1 MRKKTPEALL
11 TPALVLAA
19 VLLGAHGAPAEVLNR
34 IVLRVNDRIATL
46 QDYETRRA
54 QLMGELMQQN
64 LPDDDLRKQMEEL
77 GERVYRDLFEDLL
90 LQSRADQLDIRI
102 TDEQV
107 SQVVERIRQD
117 MGIPDEATLV
127 GALQQTGFTLEE
139 FKENW
144 RQNLRMRE
152 VITREVELP
161 IEDELEE
168 DDLRRYYRAHPDRFM
183 TPLQVQVK
191 EVVVLEDGPLDAE
204 ERQALAGSI
213 REEIEAGRTLE
224 EVVQPHAE
232 KGETSNVID
241 LGWVEPGEL
250 SADLEAAVFDLPVG
264 SSSQPLAARGGLHVM
279 EVLDR
284 KEPELQ
290 RFEEVVDQIRF
301 LERRRLSQE
310 RIPAYM
316 EDLEKSSYIKLD
328 PPPDA
333 EGFRAAQGRVLE
345 DLEEVPE
352 GVLAAEKAEEGAAG
366 EAAEGPAPPEQE
378 AAPEPPHQR

>member
-11 TPALVLAA
+11 TPALVLAL

-54 QLMGELMQQN
+54 QLMGELMQQK
-64 LPDDDLRKQMEEL
+64 LPADEQRKQMEEL

-107 SQVVERIRQD
+107 SKVVEQIRQD

-127 GALQQTGFTLEE
+127 QALQQTGFTLEE

-191 EVVVLEDGPLDAE
+191 EVVVLEDGPLNAE
-204 ERQALAGSI
+204 ERQALAESI
-213 REEIEAGRTLE
+213 REEIEAGRSLE

-250 SADLEAAVFDLPVG
+250 SADLEAAVHDLPVG
-264 SSSQPLAARGGLHVM
+264 SCSQPLEARGGLHVM

-284 KEPELQ
+284 KEPKLQ

-333 EGFRAAQGRVLE
+333 QGFRTAQGRVLE

-352 GVLAAEKAEEGAAG
+352 GVLAAEAEEGAAG
-366 EAAEGPAPPEQE
+366 ETAEPATPEE
-378 AAPEPPHQR
+378 PGAAPEPPPQR